1 MRFITLA
8 SLLAAF
14 SSCTL
19 AQTQLQ
25 AAANRAATASPTGSV
40 GCYFLNDEWNC
51 AAPRT
56 NGIVAAGASAI
67 ASATYS
73 VPSPTESTGCTWH
86 ISHWDCTG
94 NVDGSAAQDSS
105 SGSCIVHVG
114 HTHGD
119 CSGIDTS
126 CGVASLGTY
135 NQGLHIGAI
144 FIVLVTSGIG
154 VMIPLFSGRRRSGT
168 AATAAKLAESKPLFS
183 QNSFW
188 SSLLFIAKHFGTGII
203 ISTAFIHLLFH
214 GFVMFNNECVG
225 ELAFEATA
233 PAIALAA
240 FFVTFLLAFFGARYF
255 HSEEGT
261 ETPRS
266 LEKSSTPESP
276 DLLATNMRA
285 LEEHGHSHSH
295 GFEIVGKDQHWQVMI
310 LEVGIIFHSIMIGVT
325 LGAGTR
331 AHRSLLARYEH
342 ADDPCLMFSGGG
354 EGWST
359 LLIVIVFHQ
368 FFEGLALGARIAL
381 LDYSRRWTP
390 WVMGLAFTLITPI
403 GIAIGVG
410 VHENFSANGKAPLLA
425 VGILNSISAGI
436 LLYTAAEL
444 LSTDFTAG
452 SLLRAKMTRV
462 LTALAALVAG
472 MICMS
477 VLGKWA

>member
-1 MRFITLA
+1 MLA
-8 SLLAAF
+8 TTDTSGGL
-14 SSCTL
+14 T
-19 AQTQLQ
+19 
-25 AAANRAATASPTGSV
+25 
-40 GCYFLNDEWNC
+40 D
-51 AAPRT
+51 
-56 NGIVAAGASAI
+56 
-67 ASATYS
+67 
-73 VPSPTESTGCTWH
+73 

-105 SGSCIVHVG
+105 SGACIIHVG
-114 HTHGD
+114 HSHGD

-154 VMIPLFSGRRRSGT
+154 VMIPLFSGRRRSGST
-168 AATAAKLAESKPLFS
+168 ATAAKLAESKPLFS

-188 SSLLFIAKHFGTGII
+188 SSVFFIAKHFGTGII
-203 ISTAFIHLLFH
+203 LSTAFIHLLFH

-240 FFVTFLLAFFGARYF
+240 FFVTFLLDFCGGRYF
-255 HSEEGT
+255 HNQEGT
-261 ETPRS
+261 ETPGS
-266 LEKSSTPESP
+266 LEKATTPDSP
-276 DLLATNMRA
+276 DLLAANTRA
-285 LEEHGHSHSH
+285 LEEHGHCHGH
-295 GFEIVGKDQHWQVMI
+295 GFEMVGKDQHWQVMI

-325 LGAGTR
+325 LGA
-331 AHRSLLARYEH
+331 
-342 ADDPCLMFSGGG
+342 GGG

-381 LDYSRRWTP
+381 LDFNWKWTP
-390 WVMGLAFTLITPI
+390 WAMGLAFTLITPI

-452 SLLRAKMTRV
+452 SLLRAKMSRV
-462 LTALAALVAG
+462 FTALAALIAG